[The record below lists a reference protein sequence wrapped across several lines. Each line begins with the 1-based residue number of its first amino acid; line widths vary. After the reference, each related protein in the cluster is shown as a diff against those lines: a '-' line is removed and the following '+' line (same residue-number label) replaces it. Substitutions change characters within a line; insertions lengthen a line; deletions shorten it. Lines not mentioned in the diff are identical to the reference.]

1 MNPDTRRLF
10 HKLHRWGGLLLAG
23 AVLFYC
29 VTGVLLN
36 HRQAFDNFT
45 VKESRTVAVPVTD
58 TAALDAFLAT
68 YKRQINR
75 PDDPTVVRLRKD
87 RTVEFLY
94 GSHGKTTYVIRPGE
108 GRMEIVDKRP
118 LEPFSLLNDLHKAV
132 QTSPLWLGFADTAAV
147 LLVGVTVTGLLV
159 TRYRRLDLLLLAG
172 GAVLLVLGA
181 WLGA

>member
-1 MNPDTRRLF
+1 MTPDTRRLL

-29 VTGVLLN
+29 ATGVLLN
-36 HRQAFDNFT
+36 HRQAFDYFT
-45 VKESRTVAVPVTD
+45 AKESRTVAVPVAD

-87 RTVEFLY
+87 RTIEFLY
-94 GSHGKTTYVIRPGE
+94 GSHGKTTYVVRPGE
-108 GRMEIVDKRP
+108 GRMEIIDKHP
-118 LEPFSLLNDLHKAV
+118 LEPFALLNDLHKAV
-132 QTSPLWLGFADTAAV
+132 PTGPFWLGLADGVAV

-159 TRYRRLDLLLLAG
+159 IRYRRLDLLLLAG
-172 GAVLLVLGA
+172 GVVLLVLGA